1 MPRTGDGAFDLTF
14 EEPIRGND
22 GSLAGIA
29 TIRASGQVAADGQSF
44 SGTWTFEPP
53 AALAQLMGVPVGQL
67 GPGDVTGER
76 ITPEPVGEPVGPV
89 PDFSQM
95 ASPSPEASPAA

>member
-22 GSLAGIA
+22 GSPAGIA